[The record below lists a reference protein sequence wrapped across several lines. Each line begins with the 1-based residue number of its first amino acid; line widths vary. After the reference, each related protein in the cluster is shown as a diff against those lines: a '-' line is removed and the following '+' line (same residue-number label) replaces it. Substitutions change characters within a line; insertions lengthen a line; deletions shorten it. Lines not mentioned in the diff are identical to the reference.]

1 MSDEAIQT
9 LAEQVAEALAPVF
22 AERRRAL
29 LRELERIKA
38 QPTGMDA
45 PLTKRQ
51 LYQFLHNP
59 SRAIRATENGYFY

>member
-1 MSDEAIQT
+1 MTNEQ
-9 LAEQVAEALAPVF
+9 LASVIAEALKPVF
-22 AERRRAL
+22 AEGRRAL
-29 LRELERIKA
+29 LREIEKVKA